1 MESTTKPSPA
11 EIEEELDE
19 ALKATFPASDPVAVG
34 EVTGTEPDRPRHR
47 RPAKLDTALAKE
59 LARNRAKQAGRLARG

>member
-1 MESTTKPSPA
+1 MEATKKPSPA

-34 EVTGTEPDRPRHR
+34 EISGTEPDRPLHR
-47 RPAKLDTALAKE
+47 RPAKLDTSLAKE
-59 LARNRAKQAGRLARG
+59 LARNLAKRVRR

>member
-59 LARNRAKQAGRLARG
+59 LARNLAEKARR